1 MIKITYFDGNLLLK
15 FKELLNNI
23 SSIKSL
29 NLIEI
34 LVTIRFSFHHLCCFN
49 FLRDCIMNTNLFP
62 LLFFFHVLVVYK
74 SGLISVYCLLSPLSY
89 DLEKLSFHRSIM
101 VRWLSFLWIIFLDH
115 VHALNLFGFSH
126 VIFSYRRCAYTVVL
140 APKDLLIVKPYL
152 IGL

>member
-1 MIKITYFDGNLLLK
+1 
-15 FKELLNNI
+15 
-23 SSIKSL
+23 
-29 NLIEI
+29 
-34 LVTIRFSFHHLCCFN
+34 
-49 FLRDCIMNTNLFP
+49 MNTNLFP

-74 SGLISVYCLLSPLSY
+74 NGLISVYCLLSPLSY

-126 VIFSYRRCAYTVVL
+126 VIFSYSRCAYTVVL